1 MEKNFVIAIYN
12 RNDQAEEAIKELQK
26 SGFDMKKLSIVS
38 KGYETENH
46 VIGYYNAG
54 DRMKHWGK
62 FGAFW
67 GGIWGVLMGA
77 AFFIIPGIGPVL
89 FAGPL
94 VAAIVAALEGA
105 VIVGGLSAIGAAL
118 YSMGIPK
125 DSVIRYESALKANK
139 FLLIAHGGQGEA
151 TRARDIL
158 KATNASEVTMHPA
171 AEARKAEEE
180 PVGV

>member
-1 MEKNFVIAIYN
+1 MEENSVIAIYD
-12 RNDQAEEAIKELQK
+12 RNDQAEEAIKQLQK

-38 KGYETENH
+38 KGYETENR

-67 GGIWGVLMGA
+67 GGIWGLLLGA
-77 AFFIIPGIGPVL
+77 AFLIIPGVGPVL
-89 FAGPL
+89 LAGPL
-94 VAAIVAALEGA
+94 VAAIIAALEGA
-105 VIVGGLSAIGAAL
+105 VVVGGLSVIGAAL

-139 FLLIAHGGQGEA
+139 FLVAAHGAEQEVK
-151 TRARDIL
+151 TARDIL
-158 KATNASEVTMHPA
+158 QTTNASEVTMHSA
-171 AEARKAEEE
+171 AEAQTEQE
-180 PVGV
+180 PVAV

>member
-1 MEKNFVIAIYN
+1 MEENSVIAIYD
-12 RNDQAEEAIKELQK
+12 RNDQAEEAIKQLQK

-38 KGYETENH
+38 KGYETENR

-67 GGIWGVLMGA
+67 GGIWGLLLGA
-77 AFFIIPGIGPVL
+77 AFLIIPGVGPVL
-89 FAGPL
+89 LAGPV
-94 VAAIVAALEGA
+94 VAAIIAALEGA
-105 VIVGGLSAIGAAL
+105 VVVGGLSVIGAGL

-139 FLLIAHGGQGEA
+139 FLLVVHGGQGEV
-151 TRARDIL
+151 ARVRDVL
-158 KATNASEVTMHPA
+158 KTTNASEVTMHSA
-171 AEARKAEEE
+171 TEARKAEEE